1 MRHDMEVKMSMRMR
15 KTLQAL
21 KVQTWILTTDK
32 SLSLSLWDFLYLRTC
47 FERFPK
53 MGYLVQN

>member
-32 SLSLSLWDFLYLRTC
+32 SLSLSLGLSLFKNLL
-47 FERFPK
+47 
-53 MGYLVQN
+53 